1 MQNCMAIR
9 GAVGAGAVETREKAD
24 VTTGNRTPAF
34 VSYEYSHEKIIQLM
48 KFIDE
53 LYFLY
58 MVSKRG

>member
-1 MQNCMAIR
+1 MTIR

-24 VTTGNRTPAF
+24 VTTGNRTLAF
-34 VSYEYSHEKIIQLM
+34 MSYEYSHEKIIQLM

>member
-1 MQNCMAIR
+1 MAIR

-34 VSYEYSHEKIIQLM
+34 VSYEYSHEKSIQLM
-48 KFIDE
+48 KFIDK

-58 MVSKRG
+58 MV